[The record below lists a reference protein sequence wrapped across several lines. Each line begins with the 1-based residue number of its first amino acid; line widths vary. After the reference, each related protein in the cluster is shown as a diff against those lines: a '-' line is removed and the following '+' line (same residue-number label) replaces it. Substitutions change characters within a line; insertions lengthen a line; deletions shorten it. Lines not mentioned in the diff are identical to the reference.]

1 MLEKS
6 DLGLLLTPAACDS
19 IRARLSEAG
28 FEGTIPALMLEE
40 TSPDTLTW
48 RIAYYDRES
57 VASAEF
63 KALLLKCGEIELI
76 VPQWNFAELMKG
88 ATLDW
93 TGATFTINGETQIHM
108 TRRQKR
114 AT

>member
-6 DLGLLLTPAACDS
+6 DLSLVVTPAARDK
-19 IRARLSEAG
+19 IRARLSEPG

-40 TSPDTLTW
+40 TSLDILAW
-48 RIAYYDRES
+48 RITYYDRES

-63 KALLLKCGEIELI
+63 KALLLKTSEIELI

-93 TGATFTINGETQIHM
+93 TGATFTVNGESEIHV

-114 AT
+114 